1 MENIVKAL
9 NNYIRHNYGVT
20 GTFVYNKCSVQ
31 DKNFKALTRHSL
43 YLYYVN
49 KGQTYPIIETTIT
62 SKEGVDDINKVINM
76 KFLEEIFDY
85 IDSNEF
91 KDLMDGTINI

>member
-9 NNYIRHNYGVT
+9 NNYVAHNYGVT
-20 GTFVYNKCSVQ
+20 GTFIYNKCSVQ
-31 DKNFKALTRHSL
+31 DKNFKALTRHSM
-43 YLYYVN
+43 YLYYSN

-62 SKEGVDDINKVINM
+62 TKEGVDSVDKLISI
-76 KFLEEIFDY
+76 KFLEEVFDY
-85 IDSNEF
+85 VASDEF